1 MFLFCSIVTKG
12 KNMTIENAR
21 DWATEFESTELS
33 ALMDMLSPD
42 DLSEEE
48 AENWQA
54 AWNSAFQAKIAAK
67 KAREEA
73 QASDAR
79 AHPQSEAAKL
89 LEKQI
94 ASSAAL
100 IDYLTVYVS
109 SAKTD
114 PHICMSFMDRMSN
127 MLRAS
132 ANVGKV
138 VSQLR
143 GQISRSEQA
152 IEVAYRGRGWG

>member
-1 MFLFCSIVTKG
+1 
-12 KNMTIENAR
+12 MTIENAR
-21 DWATEFESTELS
+21 DWAKEFEKIDVP
-33 ALMDMLSPD
+33 ALMDMVAPD

-54 AWNSAFQAKIAAK
+54 AWNAEFRAKVAAK
-67 KAREEA
+67 KAEEESLLHHA
-73 QASDAR
+73 NAPTQSDAAR
-79 AHPQSEAAKL
+79 L
-89 LEKQI
+89 LEKQM

-100 IDYLTVYVS
+100 IEHLTKYVS
-109 SAKTD
+109 ADNTD

-143 GQISRSEQA
+143 GQVSRSEQA
-152 IEVAYRGRGWG
+152 IEVAYRGRGRG